1 MEFKGAEN
9 VLDDFGKYIIQQ
21 SRTNLTKGGKKGTY
35 NYTRELYESLKYTI
49 EDGGDGFIVDFFME
63 DYGAFQ
69 DQGVKGVKSNYIQ
82 NKNTPFSYKPS
93 SNLKGLEYATGIFS
107 KWAKYRKM
115 QPRDKKGR
123 FGTYA
128 TMGYILANSIKNK
141 GIKAT
146 MFFSKP
152 FDMAI
157 ERLPEELFEAFV
169 LDVENAILLA
179 QKR

>member
-1 MEFKGAEN
+1 MVK
-9 VLDDFGKYIIQQ
+9 I
-21 SRTNLTKGGKKGTY
+21 RTKNSTISIVMY
-35 NYTRELYESLKYTI
+35 HYVREVKNSLY
-49 EDGGDGFIVDFFME
+49 
-63 DYGAFQ
+63 
-69 DQGVKGVKSNYIQ
+69 
-82 NKNTPFSYKPS
+82 P
-93 SNLKGLEYATGIFS
+93 NLKGLEYATGIFS

-123 FGTYA
+123 FGSYA

-141 GIKAT
+141 GVKAT

-157 ERLPEELFEAFV
+157 ERLPDELFEAFV
-169 LDVENAILLA
+169 LDVENAIILG